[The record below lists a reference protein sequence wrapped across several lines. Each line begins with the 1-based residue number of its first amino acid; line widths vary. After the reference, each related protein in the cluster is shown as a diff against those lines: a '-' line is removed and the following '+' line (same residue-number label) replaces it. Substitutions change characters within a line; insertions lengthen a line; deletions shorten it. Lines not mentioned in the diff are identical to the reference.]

1 MKTERLKARY
11 DQDTGAD
18 IMIKVMRAYSIETN
32 QHVFSVIA
40 DDKKFLYVFEDKNN
54 AVFNGDKRAKMLM
67 GKVDKSKKLSADYLL
82 SVSRFNLSQFYFSD
96 PIEENDVK
104 STAAAEK
111 AAIRR
116 SRLGIQE
123 KAVGLDPVALSDI
136 DDVFADYP
144 ALYDQL
150 ASSDPNQEIT
160 SPGMTELI
168 YAALGP
174 MDLNGPYGYIFQY
187 IKDDASEEQPLVAAA
202 DGDACPP
209 ATQDIVLNLKN
220 RQNAIDNIGYG
231 PLNPQEPNE
240 EFWQEKAT
248 RWSVSI
254 EDAKK
259 SRCGNCAAFIV
270 TSKMKD
276 CIAQGLAQGDPNT
289 EDSYDVVVQGEL
301 GYCEALDFKCAAS
314 RTCDAWITGGPVT
327 DETGKEQA

>member
-1 MKTERLKARY
+1 
-11 DQDTGAD
+11 
-18 IMIKVMRAYSIETN
+18 MIKMIRAYSVETN

-40 DDKKFLYVFEDKNN
+40 DDKKFYYVFEDKEN
-54 AVFNGDKRAKMLM
+54 AVFDGDKRVKMLM
-67 GKVDKSKKLSADYLL
+67 SKLEKGKKLSADYLL
-82 SVSRFNLSQFYFSD
+82 DISRYNLSQFAFS
-96 PIEENDVK
+96 PIFEENDVK
-104 STAAAEK
+104 SATASEK

-116 SRLGIQE
+116 SRLALKEQ
-123 KAVGLDPVALSDI
+123 AVGIDPRSYDEI
-136 DDVFADYP
+136 DQVFADYP
-144 ALYDQL
+144 ELYDQL
-150 ASSDPNQEIT
+150 SSTDPDKEIT

-174 MDLNGPYGYIFQY
+174 MDLNGPYGYIFKYLEQG
-187 IKDDASEEQPLVAAA
+187 IAEEEQPIVAAA
-202 DGDACPP
+202 ENKECPP
-209 ATQDIVLNLKN
+209 ATQDLILNLKN
-220 RQNAIDNIGYG
+220 RQNAIDNVGYG

-289 EDSYDVVVQGEL
+289 EDSYDVVVKGEL

-314 RTCDAWITGGPVT
+314 RTCDAWIVGGPVT

>member
-1 MKTERLKARY
+1 MT
-11 DQDTGAD
+11 
-18 IMIKVMRAYSIETN
+18 MIKIIRAYSLSDNT
-32 QHVFSVIA
+32 HVFSIVA
-40 DDKKFLYVFEDKNN
+40 DDRKFAYVFENE
-54 AVFNGDKRAKMLM
+54 AAQVFDPVKRANMIM
-67 GKVDKSKKLSADYLL
+67 GKIKDGEKINADILLDFAIFGLSTFSFSRPFTDT
-82 SVSRFNLSQFYFSD
+82 SVKTAIASEKVHLKRTREESYNNNDASFDPSTYDEIDQVFSD
-96 PIEENDVK
+96 
-104 STAAAEK
+104 
-111 AAIRR
+111 
-116 SRLGIQE
+116 
-123 KAVGLDPVALSDI
+123 
-136 DDVFADYP
+136 YP
-144 ALYDQL
+144 DLYDQL
-150 ASSDPNQEIT
+150 SSEDPDQEIT
-160 SPGMTELI
+160 APGMTELVF
-168 YAALGP
+168 AALGSIDP
-174 MDLNGPYGYIFQY
+174 NGPYGYILKY
-187 IKDDASEEQPLVAAA
+187 LDGENKEPVVAAA
-202 DGDACPP
+202 DSNECPP

-276 CIAQGLAQGDPNT
+276 CIAQGLAQGDQNA